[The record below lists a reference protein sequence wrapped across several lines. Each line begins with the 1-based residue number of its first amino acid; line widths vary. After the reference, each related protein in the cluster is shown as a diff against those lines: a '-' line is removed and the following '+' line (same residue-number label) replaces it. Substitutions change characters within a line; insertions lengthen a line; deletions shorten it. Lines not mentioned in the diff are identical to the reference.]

1 MSNNDNL
8 IKNIYS
14 TNKMIDLSELEDVV
28 KDAIDKEDLMEM
40 FKERFIKK
48 SYD

>member
-14 TNKMIDLSELEDVV
+14 EKKIIDLSDLEDSI
-28 KDAIDKEDLMEM
+28 KDAMNKEDLMEM